1 MNICNNLLL
10 TKVSFFQNLIYTGYQ
25 KNVLMVHL
33 DTSVC
38 IVVDVTGT
46 KHVTKRQENAREGDV
61 QKDFG
66 DHDASSVS
74 S

>member
-1 MNICNNLLL
+1 
-10 TKVSFFQNLIYTGYQ
+10 
-25 KNVLMVHL
+25 MVHL

-74 S
+74 IVSFVYE